1 MKEQISCQDYAVTE
15 SNRGYR
21 SLAIDLSR
29 RGFLTTV
36 SLGLVSWMSGQ
47 ALAQVQVGGK
57 EGDKVMVV
65 IFLRGGADGLNM
77 VVPYNDDNYHRA
89 RPNLGLGRPNDKSVI
104 QPRRVLDL
112 NGSFGL
118 HPSLRSLNDLFHNGS
133 MAIVPAC
140 GSGDTSRSHF
150 EAMATMERGNN
161 RPGDGDASG
170 WLGRLLA
177 ETPGGNP
184 SPLQSLAFGYT
195 MPDALRGAPG
205 ALCLSSI
212 KDFKFEADPSYVGKL
227 RNLYSAGKDEVSE
240 AGRQTFAVLDQLNS
254 LNLDKSK
261 PLHGA
266 AYPDSDLGKSL
277 REVAALV
284 RSKVGLEYAYLDK
297 GGWDTHVAQ
306 GAEVGWQALLLS
318 DLADSIRAFCDDL
331 GPDLARTSILVQTEF
346 GRRVEENTGLGT
358 DHGRASVAFVIGG
371 GVKGGRIVGDWPG
384 LAKENLDSVGDLKVA
399 NDYRAVLRQV
409 LEEGMGVKSHPFQKL
424 PPADFSLYAS

>member
-1 MKEQISCQDYAVTE
+1 MEETTSCHDYAVTE
-15 SNRGYR
+15 STRGNR

-57 EGDKVMVV
+57 NSDKVMVV

-77 VVPYNDDNYHRA
+77 VVPYNDDHYHRA
-89 RPNLGLGRPNDKSVI
+89 RPNLGLGRPNDKSVT

-112 NGSFGL
+112 NGTFGL
-118 HPSLRSLNDLFHNGS
+118 HPALKSLNDLYHNGS

-150 EAMATMERGNN
+150 EAMATMERGIN
-161 RPGDGDASG
+161 RPGDGDSSG

-177 ETPGGNP
+177 ENPGTNP

-195 MPDALRGAPG
+195 MPDALRGAPN

-212 KDFKFEADPSYVGKL
+212 RDFKFQAEPTYVNQL
-227 RNLYSAGKDEVSE
+227 RKLYSPGEDEVSE
-240 AGRQTFAVLDQLNS
+240 AGRQTFAVLDQLNT
-254 LNLDKSK
+254 LNLDINK

-266 AYPDSDLGKSL
+266 NYPNSDLGRSL

-306 GAEVGWQALLLS
+306 GAEIGLQAFLLS
-318 DLADSIRAFCDDL
+318 DLSDSIRAFCDDL
-331 GPDLARTSILVQTEF
+331 GPDLARTSIVVQTEF

-358 DHGRASVAFVIGG
+358 DHGRASVAFVLGD

-384 LAKENLDSVGDLKVA
+384 LAKENLDPVGDLKVA
-399 NDYRAVLRQV
+399 NDYRSVLGQV
-409 LEEGMGVKSHPFQKL
+409 LEEGMGVKTHPFQNLAAANFKL
-424 PPADFSLYAS
+424 YSA